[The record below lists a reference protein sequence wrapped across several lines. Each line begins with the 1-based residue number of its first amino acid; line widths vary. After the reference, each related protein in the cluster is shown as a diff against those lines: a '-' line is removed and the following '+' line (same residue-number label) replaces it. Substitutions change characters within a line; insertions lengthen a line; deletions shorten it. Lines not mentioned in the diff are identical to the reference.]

1 MRMMLIL
8 LPAALAG
15 CGMEM
20 PSMSSMVPNMSPGV
34 GSGPIADPAAQVASL
49 PRGSDALG
57 NFAASATPGQA
68 GTVNGEAAR
77 YTRSYNAASGRECR
91 EIALGY
97 GGNERVA
104 VACRRP
110 DGTFAASR
118 PLLRGSLR

>member
-1 MRMMLIL
+1 MFLIL

-15 CGMEM
+15 CGMQV
-20 PSMSSMVPNMSPGV
+20 PSMSSLVPDLSPGV

-49 PRGSDALG
+49 PRGPDALG
-57 NFAASATPGQA
+57 DFAVAAVPGQA
-68 GTVNGEAAR
+68 GTVNGESAR
-77 YTRSYNAASGRECR
+77 FTRSYNAASGRECR
-91 EIALGY
+91 EITLGY

>member
-1 MRMMLIL
+1 
-8 LPAALAG
+8 
-15 CGMEM
+15 
-20 PSMSSMVPNMSPGV
+20 MSSLVPGASA
-34 GSGPIADPAAQVASL
+34 GSGPIADPAAQMASL

-57 NFAASATPGQA
+57 DFAASAAPGQT
-68 GTVNGEAAR
+68 GTVNGESAR

-91 EIALGY
+91 EITLGY

>member
-1 MRMMLIL
+1 MMLIL

-15 CGMEM
+15 CGMGM
-20 PSMSSMVPNMSPGV
+20 PSMSSMVPNLSSGG

-49 PRGSDALG
+49 PRGPDTLG
-57 NFAASATPGQA
+57 DFVASASPGQT
-68 GTVNGEAAR
+68 GTVNGESAR
-77 YTRSYNAASGRECR
+77 YTRTYNAASGRECR
-91 EIALGY
+91 EITLGY

-110 DGTFAASR
+110 DGSFASSR